1 MDKKKFLKIAFYGM
15 LVLTVITI
23 MMTIVAAYDQKN
35 TIRIDP
41 DDVVLVQLDTIKGNI
56 DPDAEVAVI
65 KTSLGEIK
73 AELYTEYAP
82 KTVARF
88 KELAESGYYNGTY
101 VYEVQKDMF
110 FSGGSPYS
118 DGSLED
124 GYDEESEKIEQELH
138 QNIWPF
144 KGAFMSCGLT
154 RNSFFTGEQIVYG
167 GSRFMVAGSI
177 EFTDEIKTELL
188 EGKENTHIEDAFI
201 EYGGLPNASQQ
212 MTIFAQAYDGFD
224 VLENIMKLESDEETF
239 RPFDE
244 FKIEEIKI
252 CTYKEAPK
260 SQADESIKK

>member
-1 MDKKKFLKIAFYGM
+1 
-15 LVLTVITI
+15 
-23 MMTIVAAYDQKN
+23 
-35 TIRIDP
+35 
-41 DDVVLVQLDTIKGNI
+41 
-56 DPDAEVAVI
+56 
-65 KTSLGEIK
+65 
-73 AELYTEYAP
+73 
-82 KTVARF
+82 
-88 KELAESGYYNGTY
+88 
-101 VYEVQKDMF
+101 
-110 FSGGSPYS
+110 
-118 DGSLED
+118 
-124 GYDEESEKIEQELH
+124 
-138 QNIWPF
+138 
-144 KGAFMSCGLT
+144 
-154 RNSFFTGEQIVYG
+154 
-167 GSRFMVAGSI
+167 MVAGSI